1 MEMTLDSVRCAVT
14 KIGKVYHKEHLPVGI
29 PVKRGMVDRA
39 AVNAWW
45 VNRAIPDSR
54 QGLRQALEALR
65 IPKAQM
71 LSEHCL
77 GLNLSDQYWVCP
89 VHSREAEG
97 RSEMPVCTFDTGSTW
112 EQVNFF
118 DHLFSEDVGNLLFGR
133 DVLSDQ
139 ISLMSPDNT
148 TDG

>member
-1 MEMTLDSVRCAVT
+1 MNYILMHRQIPVMEMTLDSVRCAVT

-71 LSEHCL
+71 LPEHCL
-77 GLNLSDQYWVCP
+77 GLNLSDQYWVCYTRGGKKI
-89 VHSREAEG
+89 SKAA
-97 RSEMPVCTFDTGSTW
+97 F
-112 EQVNFF
+112 NK
-118 DHLFSEDVGNLLFGR
+118 LLKKKVGNTKATIIKIYR
-133 DVLSDQ
+133 A
-139 ISLMSPDNT
+139 NT
-148 TDG
+148 AANRNKYLR